1 MHPGKPVIPL
11 GAVAFREM
19 LCGRS
24 RLIEGLR
31 LAIITQEL
39 IAFCG
44 DAVPDF
50 QTGASPNTRIDAL
63 DALRAA
69 AMLLGVFLHASVA
82 YLHQPVPG
90 LVWLVNDPSPS
101 WAFDLLFWYLHGF
114 RIPLFFL
121 VAGFFAA
128 LLCDLRGPRAYL
140 EHRLK
145 RIGAPLLG
153 AALVIL
159 PPTYLLWGL
168 GLVGQD
174 IVSWREVLRGSYSDQ
189 VLKHDLM
196 GLGHL
201 WFLQYLLIYSV
212 VYFALRR
219 WLPGVLSI
227 PARVRFLDAWWR
239 PLPWVIL
246 TFGLLWI
253 RPEIFTRFENRWT
266 PEPWGLAYYGLFF
279 FVGTRVHRVSDRLDR
294 LIPTGRWFV
303 VASIA
308 VFAPV
313 FVMLQWRAAG
323 DSAPHANTWVF
334 ACAAALFCWLG
345 VLGFLGL
352 CLEGYKTISPHM
364 RFVADAAYWI
374 YLVHVFLVGL
384 TQLLIHWAG
393 QGLNIGVPRS
403 LGFTLAVGC
412 AFAVGLASYRY
423 AVRYGVIGEW
433 LHGKKVKCEAVDRAE
448 VVAKL

>member
-1 MHPGKPVIPL
+1 MP
-11 GAVAFREM
+11 
-19 LCGRS
+19 
-24 RLIEGLR
+24 
-31 LAIITQEL
+31 
-39 IAFCG
+39 
-44 DAVPDF
+44 DA
-50 QTGASPNTRIDAL
+50 GGSPNTRIDAL

-82 YLHQPVPG
+82 YLHRPVPG
-90 LVWLVNDPSPS
+90 LVWLVDDPSPS

-145 RIGAPLLG
+145 RIGGPLLG

-168 GLVGQD
+168 SLVGQD

-201 WFLQYLLIYSV
+201 WFLQYLLIYSL

-219 WLPGVLSI
+219 WLPGILSI
-227 PARVRFLDAWWR
+227 PSRVRFLDAWWR
-239 PLPWVIL
+239 PFPWVIG
-246 TFGLLWI
+246 TFVFLWL
-253 RPEIFTRFENRWT
+253 RPEVYTIFENRWV
-266 PEPWGLAYYGLFF
+266 PDPWELAYYGLLF
-279 FVGTRVHRVSDRLDR
+279 FVGTRIHRVRDRLNH

-303 VASIA
+303 VASVA
-308 VFAPV
+308 VFPLV
-313 FVMLQWRAAG
+313 FVLLERRMAG
-323 DSAPHANTWVF
+323 DTSPPASTWIF
-334 ACAAALFCWLG
+334 AGATAIFCWLG
-345 VLGFLGL
+345 ILGFLGL
-352 CLEGYKTISPHM
+352 FMEEYEKISPRV

-384 TQLLIHWAG
+384 TQLLIFWAE
-393 QGLNIGVPRS
+393 QSLNIAVPRILS
-403 LGFTLAVGC
+403 FTLAAGC

-423 AVRYGVIGEW
+423 VVRYGLVGKW
-433 LHGKKVKCEAVDRAE
+433 LHGKKVRGEAVDRAAE
-448 VVAKL
+448 AAGLS